1 MAFEN
6 PFLKPSAVRKSALQ
20 YLFSDEPTTT
30 SNTYQGSSSASVVD
44 NAFDLS
50 GSADKISAIAA
61 NIAQN
66 GGEYN
71 PDQPLDLANYDPV
84 AALNG
89 LGKYGDAVK
98 GAAKFLGLGGFAG
111 IGISFAEQKAANDID
126 TMLQALQGDTSG
138 QSNLTLSTIG
148 AVAGVLGIPFVG
160 AGLGANKD
168 SVANAKGLASNFDN
182 VEQLSGYIKGT
193 DPAIQNIV
201 GDMFTDWSTIT
212 PAQYGTVAQT
222 VSSYVQDQVAA
233 GKSLVEAQRAAANQF
248 TPVASAPAG
257 NNPDEIVTV
266 GTGGYD
272 EIPGLLTGGGD
283 NTPTAPSAGSIW
295 TSADGT
301 PIRSGDGGYVY
312 TGSATAEDRA
322 AGAANPPSSVV
333 DSSPSPAP
341 APAPAPSAPTT
352 DYGSIG
358 DFGGSGGYV
367 DTTPSPPAGNN
378 PDEAS
383 SDSGG
388 GGGGGSS
395 KIVCTAMNEAYGFG
409 SFRNK
414 IWLTYSAKH
423 LSKEHEKGYHALFLP
438 LVNIA
443 YHKQTIASKTLRAVL
458 ENIARHRS
466 ADLRAEMRG
475 TKRDT
480 LGRAYRAILEP
491 LCYFVGKYK

>member
-6 PFLKPSAVRKSALQ
+6 PFLKPSPTRQAALK
-20 YLFSDEPTTT
+20 YLFSDEPRTPAT
-30 SNTYQGSSSASVVD
+30 NVYQGSSSASVVD
-44 NAFDLS
+44 NAFSLS
-50 GSADKISAIAA
+50 DSADKISAIAA
-61 NIAQN
+61 NIFQN

-71 PDQPLDLANYDPV
+71 ADQGLDLANYDPV

-89 LGKYGDAVK
+89 LSKYGDSVK
-98 GAAKFLGLGGFAG
+98 GAAKFLGLGGFAN

-233 GKSLVEAQRAAANQF
+233 GKSLQEAQRDAANKF

-257 NNPDEIVTV
+257 LNPDEVVTPP
-266 GTGGYD
+266 GSYD

-283 NTPTAPSAGSIW
+283 STPTAPSAGSYW
-295 TSADGT
+295 TDAAGN
-301 PIRSGDGGYVY
+301 PIQSGDGGYVY
-312 TGSATAEDRA
+312 SGSATPADIA
-322 AGAANPPSSVV
+322 AGSGGVPAT
-333 DSSPSPAP
+333 AP
-341 APAPAPSAPTT
+341 APAPAPVVDYNPPTPT
-352 DYGSIG
+352 FDW
-358 DFGGSGGYV
+358 GG
-367 DTTPSPPAGNN
+367 
-378 PDEAS
+378 S
-383 SDSGG
+383 SDSGSSG
-388 GGGGGSS
+388 GGYSSSSDGGWGSS
-395 KIVCTAMNEAYGFG
+395 
-409 SFRNK
+409 
-414 IWLTYSAKH
+414 
-423 LSKEHEKGYHALFLP
+423 
-438 LVNIA
+438 
-443 YHKQTIASKTLRAVL
+443 
-458 ENIARHRS
+458 
-466 ADLRAEMRG
+466 
-475 TKRDT
+475 DT
-480 LGRAYRAILEP
+480 GEW
-491 LCYFVGKYK
+491 

>member
-6 PFLKPSAVRKSALQ
+6 PFLQPSAVRKSALQ

-98 GAAKFLGLGGFAG
+98 MAAKAFGLGGIAG

-126 TMLQALQGDTSG
+126 TMLQALQGETSG

-148 AVAGVLGIPFVG
+148 AVAGVLGLPFVG

-168 SVANAKGLASNFDN
+168 SVANAYGLASNFDN

-193 DPAIQNIV
+193 DPAVQDIV
-201 GDMFTDWSTIT
+201 GSMFTDWSTIT

-233 GKSLVEAQRAAANQF
+233 GKSLQEAQRAAANQF
-248 TPVASAPAG
+248 NPVAFAPVG
-257 NNPDEIVTV
+257 NNPDEIVKFIN
-266 GTGGYD
+266 GGGLFTGGSS
-272 EIPGLLTGGGD
+272 GD
-283 NTPTAPSAGSIW
+283 NTPTAPSSGSFW

-301 PIRSGDGGYVY
+301 PIQSGSGGYVY
-312 TGSATAEDRA
+312 TGSATEADRA

-333 DSSPSPAP
+333 DSSPSPS
-341 APAPAPSAPTT
+341 PAPSEPTYSPTT
-352 DYGSIG
+352 DYGSIS
-358 DFGGSGGYV
+358 DFGGYGGSYDSAGGGGYS
-367 DTTPSPPAGNN
+367 DGY
-378 PDEAS
+378 S
-383 SDSGG
+383 SSGG
-388 GGGGGSS
+388 GGYSS
-395 KIVCTAMNEAYGFG
+395 
-409 SFRNK
+409 
-414 IWLTYSAKH
+414 
-423 LSKEHEKGYHALFLP
+423 
-438 LVNIA
+438 
-443 YHKQTIASKTLRAVL
+443 
-458 ENIARHRS
+458 S
-466 ADLRAEMRG
+466 ADG
-475 TKRDT
+475 SY
-480 LGRAYRAILEP
+480 GGYI
-491 LCYFVGKYK
+491 

>member
-98 GAAKFLGLGGFAG
+98 MAAKALGLGGIAG

-126 TMLQALQGDTSG
+126 TMLQALQGETSG

-233 GKSLVEAQRAAANQF
+233 GKSLQEAQRAAANQF
-248 TPVASAPAG
+248 NPVAFAPAG
-257 NNPDEIVTV
+257 NNPDEVVTLP
-266 GTGGYD
+266 GSYD

-283 NTPTAPSAGSIW
+283 STPTAPSAGSIW

-301 PIRSGDGGYVY
+301 PIQSGSGGYVY
-312 TGSATAEDRA
+312 TGSATPADIA
-322 AGAANPPSSVV
+322 AGSGGV
-333 DSSPSPAP
+333 PAP
-341 APAPAPSAPTT
+341 APAPEPAPVVDYNPPTPT
-352 DYGSIG
+352 FDWSS
-358 DFGGSGGYV
+358 GGS
-367 DTTPSPPAGNN
+367 
-378 PDEAS
+378 
-383 SDSGG
+383 SDSGSSGG
-388 GGGGGSS
+388 GGGYSSSSDGGWGSS
-395 KIVCTAMNEAYGFG
+395 
-409 SFRNK
+409 
-414 IWLTYSAKH
+414 
-423 LSKEHEKGYHALFLP
+423 
-438 LVNIA
+438 
-443 YHKQTIASKTLRAVL
+443 
-458 ENIARHRS
+458 
-466 ADLRAEMRG
+466 
-475 TKRDT
+475 DT
-480 LGRAYRAILEP
+480 GEW
-491 LCYFVGKYK
+491 